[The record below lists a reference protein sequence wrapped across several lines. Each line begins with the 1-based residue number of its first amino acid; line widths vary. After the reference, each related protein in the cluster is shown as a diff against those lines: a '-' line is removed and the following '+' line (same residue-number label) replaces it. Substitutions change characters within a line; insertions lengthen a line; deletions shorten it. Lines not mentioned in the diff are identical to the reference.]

1 LTPETEV
8 NTHPPMSF
16 IAQYNIP
23 RLNEPNG
30 TSFTSMF
37 QPHAVIWPTSINFIE
52 GLFLASSAISCSTR
66 STVFNR
72 FLRQR
77 SNALTRSLV
86 DAVWREMVKWWQG
99 CQENNS
105 FPKTPYTTSAPTRLR
120 TGFTPSSLF
129 NPPHHM
135 HTPSPSSKI
144 PKKKKKKRTLSS
156 MRWFQN
162 CTNFRNRTCS
172 FKLWENKK
180 NWDHVTTLY
189 GYTPMIGSHEKRRF
203 WKRDISV
210 VKGLYHRTML
220 EVFQT
225 KNCSLLEIVLNW
237 LQDHKSRF
245 SLEHNISPYGED
257 HRTTK

>member
-1 LTPETEV
+1 MLHGKVRNNAVNNLFKKQKKHLFFLKNKIEAALTPETEV

-86 DAVWREMVKWWQG
+86 DAV
-99 CQENNS
+99 
-105 FPKTPYTTSAPTRLR
+105 
-120 TGFTPSSLF
+120 
-129 NPPHHM
+129 
-135 HTPSPSSKI
+135 
-144 PKKKKKKRTLSS
+144 
-156 MRWFQN
+156 
-162 CTNFRNRTCS
+162 
-172 FKLWENKK
+172 
-180 NWDHVTTLY
+180 
-189 GYTPMIGSHEKRRF
+189 
-203 WKRDISV
+203 
-210 VKGLYHRTML
+210 
-220 EVFQT
+220 
-225 KNCSLLEIVLNW
+225 
-237 LQDHKSRF
+237 
-245 SLEHNISPYGED
+245 
-257 HRTTK
+257 